1 MKYDKEFTV
10 ALAGNPNV
18 GKSTVFN
25 ALTGLKQH
33 TGNWVGKTVGNAT
46 GSYIYH
52 NNKFEITDLPG
63 TYSLCAHSAEEVTAR
78 DHICFA
84 KPDVTVI
91 VCDASCLERNLN
103 LVLQVTEITDKA
115 VMCVNMIDEA
125 AKKNITV
132 DIKKLSELLGIPV
145 VATSA
150 RSKKGLEKLLSAI
163 EKSASGEKKRAP
175 NSVTYTKR
183 IESAV
188 SELMPLAVGI
198 TDDIRKQRFICLRLL
213 QNDDD
218 IKKSLCSKFG
228 ICSQKYEPLLLKAG
242 ELMSKSEKPFTDE
255 IVSCIFITAEGI
267 AAESVKKSCDRKLSR
282 DRKIDRIL
290 TGKLTGIPIMFLML
304 LGILWITVT
313 GANYPSALLSEFF
326 GNAELLLY
334 NGLSSIGIPEIIN
347 SALTQ
352 GVFRVLAWVV
362 SVMLPPMAIF
372 FPLFT
377 ILEDYGILPRIA
389 FNLDK
394 AFKKAG
400 ACGKQALCL
409 CMSLGCNACGIT
421 GARIIDS
428 KRERLIAV
436 ITASIMPCNGK
447 FPTIISVITMFAI
460 GVPAVAGSGFIAALW
475 LGVVI
480 AAAIAAVMMVS
491 RLLSKTLLKGL
502 PSSFTLELPPYRT
515 PQFGKVLVRAFLD
528 RTLFVL
534 GRAVVVAI
542 PAGLIIWIMANVTID
557 GASLLCHCTEFLD
570 PLGHIMGLDGA
581 IILAF
586 ILGFPA
592 NEIVVPIIIMAYSNG
607 SALTE
612 ISELSALK
620 ELFTANGW
628 TIVTAICMVIF
639 VLFHFPCST
648 SCITVYKETKS
659 IKWTAVSF
667 LVPTVI
673 GTVLCI
679 AVNGACALLGIGG

>member
-52 NNKFEITDLPG
+52 NNKYEITDLPG

-84 KPDVTVI
+84 RPDVTVI

-103 LVLQVTEITDKA
+103 LVLQITEITNKA

-125 AKKNITV
+125 SKKNIAV
-132 DIKKLSELLGIPV
+132 NIKKLSELLGIPV

-150 RSKKGLEKLLSAI
+150 RNKKGLDKLMA
-163 EKSASGEKKRAP
+163 
-175 NSVTYTKR
+175 V
-183 IESAV
+183 IESVAMSKEKNRDITV
-188 SELMPLAVGI
+188 IYTNRTEKAISELMPLAVGI

-242 ELMSKSEKPFTDE
+242 ELISKLEKPFTDE

-628 TIVTAICMVIF
+628 TMVTAICMVIF